1 MRFDAREGE
10 RMKCDGN
17 IHLGHWGVRCNVC
30 GSFRNT
36 KGRTVEFS
44 YIRHLA
50 SDIPLERQRVI
61 EEVTDKIK
69 SHKARKFSGDLDIRI
84 VLMGRGTTLAELE
97 RWSTATRQIAKR
109 SSQPD

>member
-17 IHLGHWGVRCNVC
+17 LNIGHWGVSCNVC

-36 KGRTVEFS
+36 KGRTVKFS
-44 YIRHLA
+44 YPKHIA
-50 SDIPLERQRVI
+50 SNTSQERQRII
-61 EEVTDKIK
+61 EEVTEKIK
-69 SHKARKFSGDLDIRI
+69 SHKARKFAGDLDIRI
-84 VLMGRGTTLAELE
+84 ELDSDVTTLPHLE

-109 SSQPD
+109 LSQPD